1 MDDEIVGYILGYLIN
16 VTIWTFILFIS
27 MRMTKVEGKIAHLII
42 ACAISGLLR
51 FIPLFGLIF
60 SFVSLWILISIW
72 TDAEFWPD
80 AAFMVIVAWGIGLIL
95 GAYLAGM
102 TVR

>member
-1 MDDEIVGYILGYLIN
+1 MDDEIVGYILGYLIA

-27 MRMTKVEGKIAHLII
+27 MRLTKVEGKIVHLLI

-51 FIPLFGLIF
+51 FIPFFGLIF

-72 TDAEFWPD
+72 TNAEFWPD
-80 AAFMVIVAWGIGLIL
+80 AAFMVIVAWGIGQIL
-95 GAYLAGM
+95 AAYLAGM
-102 TVR
+102 AA